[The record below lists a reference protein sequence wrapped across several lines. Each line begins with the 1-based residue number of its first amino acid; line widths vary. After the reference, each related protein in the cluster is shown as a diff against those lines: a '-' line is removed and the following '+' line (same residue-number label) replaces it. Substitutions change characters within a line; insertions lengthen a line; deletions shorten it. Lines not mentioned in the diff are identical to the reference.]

1 MILID
6 NKLLNSLMCGLLAEY
21 LPFGDLSS
29 ETVSALMEQI
39 YSKIINE
46 SSLVIRYNSIMA
58 FTALLGHKSALDAA
72 KNHFSN
78 IL

>member
-1 MILID
+1 
-6 NKLLNSLMCGLLAEY
+6 MCGLLAEY